1 MLYERGSMTALK
13 SEDLEDLL
21 ASRPS
26 LAGSI
31 DDCYDLDAAHHRAS
45 RSPFFGIPST
55 HSGFRSEESETE
67 ETDSAGPWSPPAWRK
82 AGSGWYRHHHQHLS
96 PDSPSR
102 SRETSPPYESAGEGD
117 AFMPANVPL
126 PMSPLKQTPR
136 TSPERD
142 LPWDAR
148 VKKEKDQYTEETPHR
163 ALAPRDREKSKDGS
177 APPQQGLSATAA
189 AHANN
194 CMYGARNA
202 QSHALNAA
210 DIRLA
215 LRAEVQH
222 RTEPYEAAYS
232 WLSDNFSMVSKS
244 RTSTLISVLVGLLSI
259 FSLRLLL
266 QPPSAGHVPDLVK
279 VAGLA
284 KAFEPFIYYSEN
296 GVSQIGDLQETGVA
310 VWDLGESVRLTNMTS
325 APIIVKELDELS
337 ESLKTLSV
345 ELTKFFANVDGDVDR
360 YISRTVWLSP
370 RPVTLT
376 LSSILI
382 VMDWAKR
389 ELAHIQTVPDSSLSS
404 VFGNMH
410 RFLSR
415 VGLLETSSGAPTAV
429 GKVVKELFGQTS
441 PQRTKATLQRT
452 FNEFLN
458 VLEESIN
465 NELTAS
471 TALFSLYES
480 IDRQFLN
487 LQRTVLRETDQQE
500 REEGDLLSS
509 LWTRLMGANA
519 SRLRKYEKNR
529 QLLASLRARTLLNK
543 GALGDHRAKL
553 QQLKSN
559 LEMLRKRLIS
569 PLLRSNESSTLAIE
583 DQIRGL
589 DGTYEY
595 LHGVRERQKT
605 KVMGLLYGPSE
616 RILVIEGN
624 SS

>member
-1 MLYERGSMTALK
+1 MTALRT
-13 SEDLEDLL
+13 EDLEDLL

-26 LAGSI
+26 LAGSV
-31 DDCYDLDAAHHRAS
+31 DDCYDVDLAHHRANH
-45 RSPFFGIPST
+45 SPFFGIPST
-55 HSGFRSEESETE
+55 HSGFRSEESEPDE
-67 ETDSAGPWSPPAWRK
+67 SDSAGPWSPPAWRK
-82 AGSGWYRHHHQHLS
+82 AGSGWYRQHLAAG
-96 PDSPSR
+96 SPSR
-102 SRETSPPYESAGEGD
+102 SRETSPQYESAGEGD
-117 AFMPANVPL
+117 ATMAARVPL
-126 PMSPLKQTPR
+126 PRSPLKQTPR
-136 TSPERD
+136 TSPDRD
-142 LPWDAR
+142 VGIDGR
-148 VKKEKDQYTEETPHR
+148 IKEEDQEDNDDTPQR
-163 ALAPRDREKSKDGS
+163 AIAPRDDKKKREDS
-177 APPQQGLSATAA
+177 AQPNGIA
-189 AHANN
+189 AHAHN
-194 CMYGARNA
+194 Y
-202 QSHALNAA
+202 
-210 DIRLA
+210 IRLA
-215 LRAEVQH
+215 VRAEVQH
-222 RTEPYEAAYS
+222 RTEPYEAACS
-232 WLSDNFSMVSKS
+232 WLYGNFSSIAKS
-244 RTSTLISVLVGLLSI
+244 RSSTFLAMFVGLLSL
-259 FSLRLLL
+259 FGLRLLL
-266 QPPSAGHVPDLVK
+266 QPPQAGHVPDLVK

-345 ELTKFFANVDGDVDR
+345 ELTKFFANVDGDVD
-360 YISRTVWLSP
+360 
-370 RPVTLT
+370 
-376 LSSILI
+376 SILI

-389 ELAHIQTVPDSSLSS
+389 ELAHIQTLPDSTLGS

-410 RFLSR
+410 RLLSR
-415 VGLLETSSGAPTAV
+415 IGLLESSNGVPTAI
-429 GKVVKELFGQTS
+429 GSVVKELFGQTQ

-471 TALFSLYES
+471 TALFALYET

-543 GALGDHRAKL
+543 GALGDHRSKL

-583 DQIRGL
+583 DQIKGL
-589 DGTYEY
+589 DGSYEY

-616 RILVIEGN
+616 KILVIEGN

>member
-1 MLYERGSMTALK
+1 MLYDRGSMTALRT
-13 SEDLEDLL
+13 EDLEDLL

-26 LAGSI
+26 LAASV
-31 DDCYDLDAAHHRAS
+31 DDCYDVDIAHHRAN

-55 HSGFRSEESETE
+55 HSGFRSDESEPDE
-67 ETDSAGPWSPPAWRK
+67 SDSAGPWSPPAWRK
-82 AGSGWYRHHHQHLS
+82 AGSGWYRQHLAAG
-96 PDSPSR
+96 SPSR
-102 SRETSPPYESAGEGD
+102 SRETSPQYESAGEGD
-117 AFMPANVPL
+117 ATMAARVPL
-126 PMSPLKQTPR
+126 PGSPLKQTPR
-136 TSPERD
+136 TSPDRD
-142 LPWDAR
+142 LGIDAR
-148 VKKEKDQYTEETPHR
+148 IKEDDCDDNDDTPQR
-163 ALAPRDREKSKDGS
+163 AIAPRHDKKKRDDS
-177 APPQQGLSATAA
+177 AQPNGIA
-189 AHANN
+189 AHAHN
-194 CMYGARNA
+194 Y
-202 QSHALNAA
+202 
-210 DIRLA
+210 IRLA
-215 LRAEVQH
+215 VRAEVQH
-222 RTEPYEAAYS
+222 RTEPYEAACS
-232 WLSDNFSMVSKS
+232 WLCGNFSSVLTS
-244 RTSTLISVLVGLLSI
+244 RSSTLLAMLVGLLSL
-259 FSLRLLL
+259 FGLRLLL
-266 QPPSAGHVPDLVK
+266 QPPQAGHVPDLVK

-345 ELTKFFANVDGDVDR
+345 ELTKFFANVDGDVD
-360 YISRTVWLSP
+360 
-370 RPVTLT
+370 
-376 LSSILI
+376 SILI

-389 ELAHIQTVPDSSLSS
+389 ELAHIQTLPDSTLGS
-404 VFGNMH
+404 VFGNVH
-410 RFLSR
+410 RLLSR
-415 VGLLETSSGAPTAV
+415 IGLLETSSGAPTAV
-429 GKVVKELFGQTS
+429 GTVVKELFGQTQ

-471 TALFSLYES
+471 TALFALYET

-583 DQIRGL
+583 DQIKGL
-589 DGTYEY
+589 DGSYEY

-616 RILVIEGN
+616 KILVIEGN

>member
-1 MLYERGSMTALK
+1 M
-13 SEDLEDLL
+13 
-21 ASRPS
+21 
-26 LAGSI
+26 
-31 DDCYDLDAAHHRAS
+31 AAR
-45 RSPFFGIPST
+45 
-55 HSGFRSEESETE
+55 
-67 ETDSAGPWSPPAWRK
+67 
-82 AGSGWYRHHHQHLS
+82 
-96 PDSPSR
+96 
-102 SRETSPPYESAGEGD
+102 
-117 AFMPANVPL
+117 VPL
-126 PMSPLKQTPR
+126 PGSPLKQTPR
-136 TSPERD
+136 TSPDRD
-142 LPWDAR
+142 LGIDAR
-148 VKKEKDQYTEETPHR
+148 IKEEEREDNDDTPQR
-163 ALAPRDREKSKDGS
+163 AIAPRDDKKKREDS
-177 APPQQGLSATAA
+177 AQPQGIA
-189 AHANN
+189 AHAHN
-194 CMYGARNA
+194 CMS
-202 QSHALNAA
+202 QT

-215 LRAEVQH
+215 VRAEVQH
-222 RTEPYEAAYS
+222 RTEPYEAACS
-232 WLSDNFSMVSKS
+232 WLYGNFSSILKS
-244 RTSTLISVLVGLLSI
+244 RSSTLLAMLVGLLSL
-259 FSLRLLL
+259 FGLRLLL
-266 QPPSAGHVPDLVK
+266 QPPQAGHVPDLVK

-345 ELTKFFANVDGDVDR
+345 ELTKFFANVDGDVD
-360 YISRTVWLSP
+360 
-370 RPVTLT
+370 
-376 LSSILI
+376 SILI

-389 ELAHIQTVPDSSLSS
+389 ELAHIQTLPDSTLGS
-404 VFGNMH
+404 VFGNVH
-410 RFLSR
+410 RLLSR
-415 VGLLETSSGAPTAV
+415 IGLLETSSGAPTAI
-429 GKVVKELFGQTS
+429 GTVVKELFGQTQ

-471 TALFSLYES
+471 TALFALYET

-583 DQIRGL
+583 DQIKGL
-589 DGTYEY
+589 DGSYEY

-616 RILVIEGN
+616 KILVIEGN